1 MALYR
6 VHIISHM
13 SWSDILGHER
23 QLAQFRETVRRGRL
37 AHAYLFVGPAGVGK
51 RRFAME
57 LAKALLCESTDPDEL
72 EACGQCDACRLVD
85 AQTHPD
91 LFVVEKPTEEAEE
104 PLWTISKTPV
114 PQPEKKTEERK
125 SDVLPIHVMRELCR
139 LVTNKPARGR
149 GRIAIITEADALI
162 SATPA
167 AANCFL
173 KTLEEPP
180 PRSLFVLVGTS
191 LDGQLPTIRSRCQ
204 IVRFAPLPEA
214 IVKSVLQKHELAD
227 LGLASRLVKLAAG
240 SPGQA
245 LDLAD
250 PALWDF
256 RKRLLQ
262 GLARPKI
269 DTIGLARSFTE
280 FAEDAGKETVLHR
293 RRAALVLKLLIEAW
307 SDVLDAQMAV
317 AAPAA
322 PAEETALL
330 EPLARRSRPDQILRV
345 LERCLET
352 EAQLDRYVQVGL
364 VVEALIDALAQ
375 ILES

>member
-1 MALYR
+1 
-6 VHIISHM
+6 M
-13 SWSDILGHER
+13 SWTDILGHER
-23 QLAQFRETVRRGRL
+23 HVEQFREIVRRGRL

-51 RRFAME
+51 RMFALE
-57 LAKALLCESTDPDEL
+57 LAKALLCERNEPGRLD
-72 EACGQCDACRLVD
+72 ACGQCESCRLVD

-91 LFVVEKPTEEAEE
+91 FFRLGRPWIDPTDA
-104 PLWTISKTPV
+104 TAR
-114 PQPEKKTEERK
+114 ERNE
-125 SDVLPIHVMRELCR
+125 LPIGLMQELCAGFG
-139 LVTNKPARGR
+139 LKAARGR
-149 GRIAIITEADALI
+149 GKVAVVDDADDFNQE
-162 SATPA
+162 S
-167 AANCFL
+167 ANCFL

-180 PRSLFVLVGTS
+180 PRSLFILIGTS

-204 IVRFAPLPEA
+204 IIRFAPLPEA

-227 LGLASRLVKLAAG
+227 PGLASRLVKLAAG

-307 SDVLDAQMAV
+307 SDVLDAQMGA

-352 EAQLDRYVQVGL
+352 EAHLDRYVQVGL
-364 VVEALIDALAQ
+364 VAEALIDALAQ